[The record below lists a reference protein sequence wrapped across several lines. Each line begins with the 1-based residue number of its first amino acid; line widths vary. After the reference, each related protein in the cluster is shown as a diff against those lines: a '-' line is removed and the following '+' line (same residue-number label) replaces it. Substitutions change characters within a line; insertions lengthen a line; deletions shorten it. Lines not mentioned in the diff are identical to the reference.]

1 MKKNTAQLV
10 VIITLICATLA
21 LLGIGIWFGVSS
33 KNKGDDTPKKPSYSI
48 EDEGDWTDNY

>member
-48 EDEGDWTDNY
+48 EDESDWTKNY

>member
-10 VIITLICATLA
+10 VIVTLVCATLA
-21 LLGIGIWFGVSS
+21 LIGIAIFYGVSTRGKES
-33 KNKGDDTPKKPSYSI
+33 PKKPSYSV